1 MNKEVVSLNTK
12 AIGRTAYAALLI
24 AVLSQLPRLSAQSIT
39 PAVPP
44 ASHNELFTKPALT
57 DHAPVNNSGDFIS
70 ALPVEQQLH
79 LVVGRSVFVNTR
91 HRLTRVYVT
100 SPTILDSY
108 TASPN
113 QIVVTAKKAGTSNL
127 IVWDEAGESQSFMIT
142 SDVNVAELR
151 DALKQAL
158 PNDNVQV
165 AGQEGRVVLTGT
177 IGTDKVSDQ
186 AAKMAGLYS
195 KDVTNALV
203 VNSSTVKQ
211 VTLKVRIVEVDRAK
225 LNAFAFNFFSAG
237 GNNIAGTTTGQAP
250 SSLAVAPGGSTGGK
264 QVTIQNPLN
273 FLLYSSRLNV
283 GATLQDL
290 QTLNILQI
298 LSEPTITAMSGEK
311 GSFLAGGEFPFPVV
325 QAGASGGTA
334 ITIQFRPYGVKL
346 DFAPTVNADGTVELK
361 VTPEVSSL
369 DYTNEVQIAGY
380 TIPALSTRKAD
391 TQVVLRSGQ
400 TFVISGLLD
409 KRATDQFASTP
420 GIANVPILGQLF
432 KSKSVNH
439 TDQELVVIVTPT
451 IIDPLTDTAFPD
463 EPHLPIPNLDVS
475 KFDKMIPTA
484 TKAKQ

>member
-1 MNKEVVSLNTK
+1 MNNHVYFLKN
-12 AIGRTAYAALLI
+12 AIARRTAGAAILL
-24 AVLSQLPRLSAQSIT
+24 AFMCQLPKLTAQVANPGAQVST
-39 PAVPP
+39 
-44 ASHNELFTKPALT
+44 HNDLFTKPAAT
-57 DHAPVNNSGDFIS
+57 DHAPVTTTGDFIS
-70 ALPVEQQLH
+70 APPVEQQLH
-79 LVVGRSVFVNTR
+79 LVVGRSVFINTR

-100 SPTILDSY
+100 SPSILDSY

-113 QIVVTAKKAGTSNL
+113 QIVVTAKKPGTSNL
-127 IVWDEAGESQSFMIT
+127 IVWDEAGESQAFMIT
-142 SDVNVAELR
+142 SDVNVSELR

-165 AGQEGRVVLTGT
+165 AGQEGHVVLTGT

-186 AAKMAGLYS
+186 VLKLAGLYS

-203 VNSSTVKQ
+203 VNPSTVKQ

-237 GNNIAGTTTGQAP
+237 GNNIGGTTTGQAP
-250 SSLAVAPGGSTGGK
+250 SSLTVAPGGVSNGK
-264 QVTIQNPLN
+264 QVTISNPLN
-273 FLLYSSRLNV
+273 FLLYSSRLNI

-346 DFAPTVNADGTVELK
+346 DFVPNVNTDGTVELH
-361 VTPEVSSL
+361 VAPEVSSL
-369 DYTNEVQIAGY
+369 DYSNEVQIAGY
-380 TIPALSTRKAD
+380 TIPALSTRRAE

-400 TFVISGLLD
+400 TFVISGILD
-409 KRATDQFASTP
+409 RRATDQFASTP
-420 GIANVPILGQLF
+420 GIASVPILGQLF

-451 IIDPLTDTAFPD
+451 IVDPLTDTAFPD

-475 KFDKMIPTA
+475 KFDKMVPSA
-484 TKAKQ
+484 TKTKQ

>member
-1 MNKEVVSLNTK
+1 MNQEVNCM
-12 AIGRTAYAALLI
+12 IRTCSRPAVGAAMLL
-24 AVLSQLPRLSAQSIT
+24 ALTCQLPRLSAQAIN
-39 PAVPP
+39 PATQP
-44 ASHNELFTKPALT
+44 ASHNDLFTKPALT
-57 DHAPVNNSGDFIS
+57 DHAPVNNAGDFIS
-70 ALPVEQQLH
+70 APPIEQQLH

-100 SPTILDSY
+100 SPTTLDSY

-158 PNDNVQV
+158 PNENVQV
-165 AGQEGRVVLTGT
+165 AGEEGRVVLTGT
-177 IGTDKVSDQ
+177 IGTDKISDQ
-186 AAKMAGLYS
+186 AVKMATLYS

-203 VNSSTVKQ
+203 VNPSTVKQ

-237 GNNIAGTTTGQAP
+237 GNNIASTTTGQTP
-250 SSLAVAPGGSTGGK
+250 STLQVAPGGSTGGK
-264 QVTIQNPLN
+264 QVTVSNPLN
-273 FLLYSSRLNV
+273 FLLYSSRLNI

-346 DFAPTVNADGTVELK
+346 DFSPTVNADGTVQLK

-432 KSKSVNH
+432 KSKSINH

-463 EPHLPIPNLDVS
+463 EPHLPIPTLDVS
-475 KFDKMIPTA
+475 KFDKMVPTA

>member
-1 MNKEVVSLNTK
+1 MNNEICFLK
-12 AIGRTAYAALLI
+12 YATVRRALRVAMIL
-24 AVLSQLPRLSAQSIT
+24 AFLCELPRLSAQVAN
-39 PAVPP
+39 PAVQSS
-44 ASHNELFTKPALT
+44 AHNDIFTKPAAT
-57 DHAPVNNSGDFIS
+57 DRAPANNSGDFIS
-70 ALPVEQQLH
+70 APPLEQQLH

-100 SPTILDSY
+100 SPSIVDSY

-113 QIVVTAKKAGTSNL
+113 QIVVTAKKPGTSNL
-127 IVWDEAGESQSFMIT
+127 IVWDEAGESQAFMIT
-142 SDVNVAELR
+142 SDVNVSELR

-165 AGQEGRVVLTGT
+165 AGQEGHVVLTGT
-177 IGTDKVSDQ
+177 IGTDKVSEQ
-186 AAKMAGLYS
+186 AVKMAGLYS

-203 VNSSTVKQ
+203 VNPATVKQ

-237 GNNIAGTTTGQAP
+237 GNNIAGTTTGQVS
-250 SSLAVAPGGSTGGK
+250 SSLAVTPGGVTGGK
-264 QVTIQNPLN
+264 QVTISNPLN
-273 FLLYSSRLNV
+273 FLLYSSRLNI

-290 QTLNILQI
+290 QTLNVLQI

-346 DFAPTVNADGTVELK
+346 DFTPTVNTDGTVELK
-361 VTPEVSSL
+361 VAPEVSSL

-400 TFVISGLLD
+400 TFIISGLLD

-420 GIANVPILGQLF
+420 GIASVPILGQLF

-451 IIDPLTDTAFPD
+451 IVDPLTDTAFPD

-475 KFDKMIPTA
+475 KFDKMVPSA
-484 TKAKQ
+484 TKTKQ